1 MGNIRPRWVIL
12 RGLVVR
18 YQGVKITRVV
28 ALVKLVKLVELVE
41 LVDLV
46 TLMDSICRDRDRV
59 AIIIELPCGRE
70 RNMLVGLVVV

>member
-1 MGNIRPRWVIL
+1 M

-18 YQGVKITRVV
+18 YQRVKITRVV

-46 TLMDSICRDRDRV
+46 TLMDSICRDRDGDWDRV
-59 AIIIELPCGRE
+59 AIIIELPCGRD